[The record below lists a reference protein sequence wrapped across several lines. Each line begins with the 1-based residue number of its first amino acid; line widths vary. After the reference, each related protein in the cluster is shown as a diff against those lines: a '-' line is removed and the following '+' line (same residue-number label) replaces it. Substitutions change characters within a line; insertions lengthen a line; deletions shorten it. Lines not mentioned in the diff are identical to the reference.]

1 LNSYLFDKRSI
12 LITVFISL
20 YKKMENNHINEQM
33 ENNSFNNNSV
43 NQDNHINNRIIPIN
57 GNHNILFN
65 DD

>member
-1 LNSYLFDKRSI
+1 
-12 LITVFISL
+12 
-20 YKKMENNHINEQM
+20 MENNHINEQM

>member
-1 LNSYLFDKRSI
+1 LIKEVYLLQFLLVYI
-12 LITVFISL
+12 
-20 YKKMENNHINEQM
+20 KKMENNHINEQM